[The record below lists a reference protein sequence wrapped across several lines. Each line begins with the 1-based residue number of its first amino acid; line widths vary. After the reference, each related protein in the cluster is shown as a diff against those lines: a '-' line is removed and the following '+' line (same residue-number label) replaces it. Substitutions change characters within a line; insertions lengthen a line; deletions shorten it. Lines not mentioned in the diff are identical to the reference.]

1 MDDNEDVE
9 FKDENVFNFV
19 FSSETIHDAWHFQDL
34 IVGTIT
40 LTLKLFFSDPW
51 F

>member
-9 FKDENVFNFV
+9 LKDNDVFNFV

-34 IVGTIT
+34 IEGTIKQ
-40 LTLKLFFSDPW
+40 TLKLCFLDPW